1 MKRNTPPSLA
11 PEQTPAW
18 RGPSIQVIARA
29 SGVGTATVDRVLNG
43 RGGVREATRE
53 KVLAALAELRRAR
66 TEPALRRIAFLTD
79 SGVTYNRTLE
89 EAVLAL
95 AEARPDLECQFTAIA
110 TSLVHPV
117 AFAQSI
123 ERIAED
129 ADGLILVAREDLTV
143 NRALRAVAQRGCPV
157 VCLTT
162 DLPNSGRI
170 AYIGNDQVG
179 AGSTAAYL
187 MGRAVGDRPGKI
199 LLVYSASFRV
209 QEEREQGFRRIL
221 RQSFSH
227 LAVDER
233 VSSND
238 ETEHSRRNVLRYIE
252 DHGAPIGI
260 YNVAGGNL
268 GIGLALKDAGLT
280 DKVVFIG
287 HELNANSR
295 MLLEAGQ
302 MDFVIGH
309 DVDREVALAVESI
322 LAGIEGRAF
331 AGPLQTK
338 VRIFTKYNC
347 EGFEPVCCRRETGPA
362 SGPYGS

>member
-1 MKRNTPPSLA
+1 MKLGEHLTDDPMVGQR
-11 PEQTPAW
+11 AW
-18 RGPSIQVIARA
+18 RGPSIQEIAQA

-53 KVLAALAELRRAR
+53 KVIAALAALRGTADATSIRK
-66 TEPALRRIAFLTD
+66 RRIAVLSD
-79 SGVTYNRTLE
+79 SGQSFNQTLG
-89 EAVLAL
+89 EAVRAVL
-95 AEARPDLECQFTAIA
+95 ESRPDIDCPFTSVA
-110 TSLVHPV
+110 TSQVNPIVL
-117 AFAQSI
+117 AQSI
-123 ERIAED
+123 ERLAED
-129 ADGLILVAREDLTV
+129 ADGLVVVAREDLTV
-143 NRALRAVAQRGCPV
+143 NRALRAVAHRERPV

-170 AYIGNDQVG
+170 AYVGNDQVA

-187 MGRAVGDRPGKI
+187 MGRAVGDRSGKI
-199 LLVYSASFRV
+199 LMVYSAPFRS

-221 RQSFSH
+221 RKEFSQ
-227 LAVDER
+227 LVIDER

-238 ETEHSRRNVLRYIE
+238 ETERSRRNVLRYLE
-252 DHGAPIGI
+252 EHGAPIGI

-268 GIGLALKDAGLT
+268 GIGLALKDAGLD

-309 DVDREVALAVESI
+309 DVEREFALAI
-322 LAGIEGRAF
+322 DAIQATLDGR
-331 AGPLQTK
+331 PPPVTMTK

-347 EGFEPVCCRRETGPA
+347 E
-362 SGPYGS
+362 